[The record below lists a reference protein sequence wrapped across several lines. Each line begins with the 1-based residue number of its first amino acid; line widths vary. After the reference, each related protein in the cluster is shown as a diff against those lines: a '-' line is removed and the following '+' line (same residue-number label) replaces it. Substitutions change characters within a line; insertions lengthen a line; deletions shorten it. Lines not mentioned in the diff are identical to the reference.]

1 MSTYRFG
8 KTKARLR
15 PGELIDIRQA
25 DQAGTVRERAAHI
38 RLLASESAELRAAH
52 QELALAKAAARRAEH
67 ELLSF
72 GERLE
77 LAEQVRAA
85 AFDRYGYDPVSCER
99 RLMLATNERTQGLW
113 VSQKKRRNQK

>member
-1 MSTYRFG
+1 MTYQFG
-8 KTKARLR
+8 QSNGRLR
-15 PGELIDIRQA
+15 PSELVGIRHA
-25 DQAGTVRERAAHI
+25 DQAAQIRERAAHV

-52 QELALAKAAARRAEH
+52 QELALAKAEARRAEH